1 MKAVV
6 YHHYG
11 SPEMLH
17 VEEIQKPVPGRD
29 EVLVKVHAVSVN
41 DWDLGLLRGKPLVN
55 RLLFG
60 LFKPRRKI
68 LGSDIAGTIEM
79 VGSNVKQWKVGDEV
93 FGDLSGRWG
102 GFAEY
107 AVAPAAALMLKPP
120 GMNFEQ
126 AAAVP
131 QAALLALQGLRNKMT
146 VQKGHHVLI
155 NGGGG
160 GAGTFAIQMAKSVG
174 ATVTAVDSASKLETM
189 LSVGAD
195 HVIDYKSEDFT
206 KNGQQYDLILDL
218 AAYHSI
224 FDYKKSLTP
233 NGRYIMVGGSS
244 SLGIQLLLLGS
255 IVTIGSNKKFSIL
268 VHKPNKHL
276 DLFLE
281 LFEAGKVVP
290 IIERCYSLGQVPEAL
305 AHFLEGKAKGKLV
318 VSIIRETVKPTFES

>member
-1 MKAVV
+1 MKNSMKAVV

-233 NGRYIMVGGSS
+233 NGRYI
-244 SLGIQLLLLGS
+244 
-255 IVTIGSNKKFSIL
+255 
-268 VHKPNKHL
+268 
-276 DLFLE
+276 
-281 LFEAGKVVP
+281 
-290 IIERCYSLGQVPEAL
+290 
-305 AHFLEGKAKGKLV
+305 
-318 VSIIRETVKPTFES
+318 